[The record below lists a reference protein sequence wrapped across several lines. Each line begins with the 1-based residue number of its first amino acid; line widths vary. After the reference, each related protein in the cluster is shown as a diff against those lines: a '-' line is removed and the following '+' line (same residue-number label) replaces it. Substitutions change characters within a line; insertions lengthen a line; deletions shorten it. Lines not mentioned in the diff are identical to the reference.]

1 LACGDEKVR
10 EEPMVAWAALVALV
24 LAIVTV
30 LNTDPSTV
38 LYGAAELAGVFA
50 LFALVCATEAWN

>member
-1 LACGDEKVR
+1 
-10 EEPMVAWAALVALV
+10 MVAWAALVALV